1 MKGERH
7 RLSPQPQVNFHK
19 LFVRNR
25 LGKLTCLK
33 PSEISIMLISFK
45 KSHVVT
51 SFVSFMYGVDFFWGG
66 GGKDNPTISLLCVQN
81 GLAG

>member
-1 MKGERH
+1 
-7 RLSPQPQVNFHK
+7 
-19 LFVRNR
+19 
-25 LGKLTCLK
+25 
-33 PSEISIMLISFK
+33 MLISFK

-66 GGKDNPTISLLCVQN
+66 GGGGKDNPTISLLCVQN